1 MNAFAHQDY
10 PSDVLVNDLNIA
22 RDSSRNPLFDTMFI
36 YQNNGF
42 NKVDLN
48 GINAHICSPTSH
60 TSKFDIS
67 LEIMPVKDDTLDIYI
82 EYCTRLFDQEY
93 VENFAEHYISILNT
107 IVKKSEIKIKEINIL
122 TEKEKMLIQEFNNT
136 HIINT
141 INTRI
146 AVNYVNKT
154 SGFLSE
160 YNKENQESN
169 EQKLE

>member
-1 MNAFAHQDY
+1 MY
-10 PSDVLVNDLNIA
+10 
-22 RDSSRNPLFDTMFI
+22 T
-36 YQNNGF
+36 
-42 NKVDLN
+42 
-48 GINAHICSPTSH
+48 
-60 TSKFDIS
+60 
-67 LEIMPVKDDTLDIYI
+67 
-82 EYCTRLFDQEY
+82 
-93 VENFAEHYISILNT
+93 
-107 IVKKSEIKIKEINIL
+107 KSEQLLFESLIAIPPKI
-122 TEKEKMLIQEFNNT
+122 EFNNT